1 MSELQELLSAYLARP
16 LHSTRSP
23 MDFALYASGGAYQTP
38 RHLKLINEKLVQ
50 VASGQIT
57 RLIVEGPPRH
67 GKSWLVSKYFPPWFI
82 GTHPDQRIIFTTYEA
97 EFAAKWGLASK
108 SLLEEHGKRVFG
120 VQLNPDSAAAARWD
134 LLGHEGGMVSVGTG
148 GPVTGK
154 GANVFIIEDP
164 IKNAE
169 QANSPAQRESLWTWF
184 QSVAFTRLEP
194 GAAIIV
200 MGARWHEDD
209 VTGRLLAS
217 GEPWEVVR
225 LPAIAEDDDLLGR
238 LPGEALWPER
248 YSVEDLEAIKRTV
261 GSYVWAALYQQSPVP
276 VGGNIIQRSW
286 FRYWQP
292 KDSDFPPVRVRL
304 PDGSVIEQHAV
315 TLPELDELVQSWDLS
330 FKESTSS
337 DYVVG
342 QVWGFKKADRYL
354 LDQDRARMDFPK
366 TLQAFRQLT
375 AKWPRATRKLVEE
388 KANGA
393 ALIASLNHEI
403 PGIIPINPTI
413 DKVSRVHAVTPQ
425 IESGNVYIPH
435 PHYKPWV
442 ENFIAECVSF
452 PSAKYDDA
460 VDSLTQA
467 LNWFSSRGIWKQT
480 PLNL

>member
-1 MSELQELLSAYLARP
+1 MSELQQLLSTYLARP
-16 LHSTRSP
+16 QHSARSP
-23 MDFALYASGGAYQTP
+23 IDFARYATAGAYQTP
-38 RHLKLINEKLVQ
+38 AHLKLINEKLVQ
-50 VASGQIT
+50 VAEGEIK

-108 SLLEEHGKRVFG
+108 SLLEEYGRSVFG

-134 LLGHEGGMVSVGTG
+134 LQGQEGGMVSVGTG

-169 QANSPAQRESLWTWF
+169 QANSAAQRETLWTWF

-209 VTGRLLAS
+209 LTGRLLAS
-217 GEPWEVVR
+217 GEPWEVIK
-225 LPAIAEDDDLLGR
+225 LPAIAEDEDILGR

-248 YSVEDLEAIKRTV
+248 YSLEELEAIKRTV

-286 FRYWQP
+286 FRYWQ
-292 KDSDFPPVRVRL
+292 SQEHTFPPVRVRL
-304 PDGSVIEQHAV
+304 PDGTVAEYHAV
-315 TLPELDELVQSWDLS
+315 TLEDSFGFDEMFQSWDLS
-330 FKESTSS
+330 FKESTTS

-342 QVWGFKKADRYL
+342 QVWGKRGADRYL
-354 LDQDRARMDFPK
+354 LDQTRARMDLPK
-366 TLQAFRQLT
+366 TIAAIRRMT
-375 AKWPRATRKLVEE
+375 AEWPAARRKLIEE
-388 KANGA
+388 KANGS
-393 ALIASLNHEI
+393 ALIASLRHEI
-403 PGIIPINPTI
+403 EGLIPINPTA
-413 DKVSRVHAVTPQ
+413 DKITRVHAITPQ
-425 IESGNVYIPH
+425 LESGNVYIPH
-435 PHYKPWV
+435 PHSEPWV
-442 ENFIAECVSF
+442 QPLIEEWVSF
-452 PSAKYDDA
+452 PSAKHDDT
-460 VDSLTQA
+460 VDAGTQA
-467 LNWFSSRGIWKQT
+467 LNHARRMREWKIY
-480 PLNL
+480 